1 MQKLAAGS
9 GSYKA
14 NNSGKLNVNYAEVT
28 GDLYFFNKN
37 ENIHLT
43 PPDQLSFEFEA
54 TTKNGSLMFQ
64 IRFRL
69 SSNPKTFSPNA
80 IFAVVWLGLTNSMS
94 CLYRYGSP

>member
-80 IFAVVWLGLTNSMS
+80 IFSVVWSGLTNSIS
-94 CLYRYGSP
+94 CLYK